1 MVTPSQQM
9 IEIVWQGEKLQLLAQ
24 KGLFWPQEKTLF
36 VADPHFGKA
45 ATFRKVGIPV
55 SEHTTEDDCARL
67 LQMLEQT
74 QASRL
79 VFLGDFLHARQGKT
93 DPVRTLLFQWRE
105 ACSSVE
111 IVLIRGNHDL
121 KSGDPW
127 AELSIKCHAE
137 PFLIKHLNCRHHPS
151 DKENTPYLAGHIHP
165 GYSIKGMG
173 RGSVRAACFWVR
185 RESIIL
191 PAFGSFTGLKNITP
205 NPEDKIYLSNDQE
218 IVEVGIPKPGP
229 KF

>member
-1 MVTPSQQM
+1 MFTPSQQM
-9 IEIVWQGEKLQLLAQ
+9 IEIEWQGEKLNLLAQ
-24 KGLFWPQEKTLF
+24 KGLFWPKEKTLF

-74 QASRL
+74 QANRI

-105 ACSSVE
+105 ACASVE

-127 AELSIKCHAE
+127 AELSIKCHGE
-137 PFLIKHLNCRHHPS
+137 PFLIKHLNGSSSLFSNRF
-151 DKENTPYLAGHIHP
+151 ELLAIFCP
-165 GYSIKGMG
+165 LLFLFLFKCVY
-173 RGSVRAACFWVR
+173 V
-185 RESIIL
+185 
-191 PAFGSFTGLKNITP
+191 
-205 NPEDKIYLSNDQE
+205 
-218 IVEVGIPKPGP
+218 
-229 KF
+229 